1 MEYTN
6 SALATYTKLSPNHSG
21 QRTHGIDRITPHCFV
36 GQVTAERGAEV
47 FSQKSR
53 GASCNYVIGLD
64 GKVALVV
71 EEKNR
76 SWCSSSNANDQRAI
90 TIECASDN
98 KEPYS
103 FNGVVYNRLIELCA
117 DICRRYGKSRLLW
130 IENKNKALAYEPK
143 ADEMLL
149 TVHRWFANKSCPGAW
164 MYERMGDLAAQVT
177 AILSEGKQE
186 TQTAQ
191 PVQDNV
197 PQMPQDSTENIIW
210 AFLSGKSLS
219 DYAVAGIMGN
229 LYAESGL
236 KANNLQNSY
245 NTKLG
250 LSDEAYTAA
259 VDAGT
264 YTREQFI
271 KDKAGYG
278 LAQWT
283 YWSRKQA
290 LYDCIKSAG
299 ASVGDLSAQLVYLW
313 KELQGYK
320 AVMQQLKAAS
330 SVREASNA
338 IVLGF
343 EKPADQSAKV
353 QEKRAAYGQKYY
365 DAHAGHGQQ
374 TVTLASDTP
383 FKVRIEVEDLN
394 IRKGAGTDTPKTGK
408 TTGKGVFTIVETAQ
422 GKGSTAGWGK
432 LKSGAGWVSL
442 DYCTRLK

>member
-21 QRTHGIDRITPHCFV
+21 QRTHSIDRITPHCFV

-47 FSQKSR
+47 FSPKDR

-64 GKVALVV
+64 GKIALVV

-117 DICRRYGKSRLLW
+117 DICRRYGKSQLLW
-130 IENKNKALAYEPK
+130 IEDKNKALAYEPK

-164 MYERMGDLAAQVT
+164 MYERMSDLATRVT
-177 AILSEGKQE
+177 ATLSEDKQT
-186 TQTAQ
+186 TQ
-191 PVQDNV
+191 PIQDNA
-197 PQMPQDSTENIIW
+197 PQMQQDSTENIIW
-210 AFLSGKSLS
+210 AFLSGKGLS

-236 KANNLQNSY
+236 KVNNLQNSY

-264 YTREQFI
+264 YTREQFT

-290 LYDCIKSAG
+290 LYDYIKSVG

-320 AVMQQLKAAS
+320 AVMQQLKVAS

-338 IVLGF
+338 ILLGF

-353 QEKRAAYGQKYY
+353 QEKRASYGQKYY
-365 DAHAGHGQQ
+365 NAHAGHGQQ
-374 TVTLASDTP
+374 TVIPVSDTP
-383 FKVRIEVEDLN
+383 FKVRIEIEDLN

-422 GKGSTAGWGK
+422 GKGSIAGWGK
-432 LKSGAGWVSL
+432 LKSGAVWVSL